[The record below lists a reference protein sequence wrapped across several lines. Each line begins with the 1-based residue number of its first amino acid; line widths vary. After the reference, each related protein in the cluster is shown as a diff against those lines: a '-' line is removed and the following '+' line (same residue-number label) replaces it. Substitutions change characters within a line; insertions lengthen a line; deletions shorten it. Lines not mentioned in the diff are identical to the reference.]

1 MLTVGFLG
9 LGAMGLGMARRL
21 LAAGFPVA
29 VYNRSTA
36 KAEAL
41 AEEGA
46 RVAASPASAAD
57 GADVVISM
65 VADDAA
71 SRGLWLGDDG
81 VLAGIRSAA
90 VCVECSTLSPAWLEE
105 LAASVE
111 AKGCSL
117 LDAPVTGSKVHA
129 ERGELRFLVGGSAE
143 ALEAVR
149 PVLQAMSREVVHL
162 GPMGSGAKLKL
173 INNFLCGVQAAAL
186 AEAVALVER
195 SGLDR
200 AQAMD
205 VLLQGAPGSP
215 LVKTLAPRMLGRE
228 YETNFALQLMA
239 KDLAYAIALGGV
251 CGVEMR
257 TAAAAHSLFSLGCAE
272 GRQDMDFSAVIESLR
287 S

>member
-1 MLTVGFLG
+1 
-9 LGAMGLGMARRL
+9 MGLGMARRL

>member
-29 VYNRSTA
+29 VYNRSAA

-41 AEEGA
+41 AREGA

-65 VADDAA
+65 VADDGA
-71 SRGLWLGDDG
+71 SRGLWQGDEG
-81 VLAGIRSAA
+81 VLARIRSGA

-105 LAASVE
+105 LAAAVE
-111 AKGCSL
+111 AKGGAL

-129 ERGELRFLVGGSAE
+129 EKGELRFLVGGPAS

-149 PVLQAMSREVVHL
+149 PVLEAMSREVVHL
-162 GPMGSGAKLKL
+162 GPTGSGARLKL

-215 LVKTLAPRMLGRE
+215 LVKTLAPRMMGRE

-239 KDLAYAIALGGV
+239 KDLAYAVELGRA
-251 CGVEMR
+251 CGIELR
-257 TAAAAHSLFSLGCAE
+257 TAAAAHSLFSLGCAD
-272 GRQDMDFSAVIESLR
+272 GRQDMDFSAVVESLR

>member
-1 MLTVGFLG
+1 MLKVGFLG

-29 VYNRSTA
+29 VYNRSAA

-41 AEEGA
+41 AHEGA
-46 RVAASPASAAD
+46 RVAANPASAAD

-65 VADDAA
+65 VADDEA
-71 SRGLWLGDDG
+71 SRGLWLGAEG
-81 VLAGIRSAA
+81 VLARIRPGAI
-90 VCVECSTLSPAWLEE
+90 CVECSTLSPAWLGE
-105 LAASVE
+105 LAAAVE
-111 AKGCSL
+111 AKGCAL

-129 ERGELRFLVGGSAE
+129 EKGELRFLVGGSAS

-149 PVLQAMSREVVHL
+149 PVLAAMSREVVHL
-162 GPMGSGAKLKL
+162 GPTGSGAKLKL

-239 KDLAYAIALGGV
+239 KDLAYAVALGSE
-251 CGVEMR
+251 CGVELR
-257 TAAAAHSLFSLGCAE
+257 TAAAAHSLFALGCAE
-272 GRQDMDFSAVIESLR
+272 GRQDMDFSSVVESLR

>member
-1 MLTVGFLG
+1 
-9 LGAMGLGMARRL
+9 MGLGMARRL

-29 VYNRSTA
+29 VYNRSAA

-41 AEEGA
+41 AQEGA

-57 GADVVISM
+57 GANVVISM
-65 VADDAA
+65 VSDDAA
-71 SRGLWLGDDG
+71 SRGLWLGNEG
-81 VLAGIRSAA
+81 VLARIKPGA
-90 VCVECSTLSPAWLEE
+90 VCVECSTLSPAWLGE
-105 LAASVE
+105 LAAAVE
-111 AKGCSL
+111 AKGCSF

-129 ERGELRFLVGGSAE
+129 ERGELRFLVGGPAE

-149 PVLQAMSREVVHL
+149 PVLEAMSREVAHL
-162 GPMGSGAKLKL
+162 GPAGSGARLKL

-200 AQAMD
+200 AQAME

-239 KDLAYAIALGGV
+239 KDLAYAIALGGE
-251 CGVEMR
+251 CGVELR

-272 GRQDMDFSAVIESLR
+272 GRQDMDFSAVVESLR
-287 S
+287 G

>member
-1 MLTVGFLG
+1 
-9 LGAMGLGMARRL
+9 MGLGMARRL

-29 VYNRSTA
+29 VYNRSAA

-41 AEEGA
+41 AQEGA

-65 VADDAA
+65 VADDGA
-71 SRGLWLGDDG
+71 SRGLWLGDAG
-81 VLAGIRSAA
+81 VLARIKPGA

-105 LAASVE
+105 LAAAVE
-111 AKGCSL
+111 AQGCAL

-129 ERGELRFLVGGSAE
+129 ERGELRFLVGGPAE

-149 PVLQAMSREVVHL
+149 TVLQAMSREVVHL
-162 GPMGSGAKLKL
+162 GSTGSGAKLKL

-239 KDLAYAIALGGV
+239 KDLAYAIALGGAS
-251 CGVEMR
+251 GVEMR

-272 GRQDMDFSAVIESLR
+272 GRQDMDFSAVVESLR
-287 S
+287 R